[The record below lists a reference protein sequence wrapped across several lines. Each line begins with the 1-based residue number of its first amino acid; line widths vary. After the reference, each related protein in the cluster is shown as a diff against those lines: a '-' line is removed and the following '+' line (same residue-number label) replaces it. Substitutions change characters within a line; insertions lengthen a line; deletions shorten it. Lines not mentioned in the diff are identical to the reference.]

1 MEVNG
6 GMPVLLVKPFQQ
18 CPRFSLNQSE
28 CSYRHSDFLFDKV
41 LLYTSIPVGVNSM
54 ESQHDPDHLNAG
66 EVMKKCGLIDEGAL
80 REKPIGTI
88 QAL

>member
-1 MEVNG
+1 
-6 GMPVLLVKPFQQ
+6 
-18 CPRFSLNQSE
+18 
-28 CSYRHSDFLFDKV
+28 
-41 LLYTSIPVGVNSM
+41 M